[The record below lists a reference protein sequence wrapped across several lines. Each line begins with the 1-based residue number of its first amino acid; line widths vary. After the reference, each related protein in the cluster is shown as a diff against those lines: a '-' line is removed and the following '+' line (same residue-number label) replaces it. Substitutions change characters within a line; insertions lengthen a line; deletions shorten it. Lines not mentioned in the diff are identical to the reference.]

1 MDEAR
6 SVLRRLDRIEHL
18 DRDGAPPALLLA
30 ELRALVAEAEVWVR
44 VEGGPTDVAEGA
56 IERLRRAVS
65 DPEPVGLGESRTL
78 LA

>member
-18 DRDGAPPALLLA
+18 DRVGAPPAVLLT

-44 VEGGPTDVAEGA
+44 IEAGPTDVAEGA

-65 DPEPVGLGESRTL
+65 DPGPARLDESRTL